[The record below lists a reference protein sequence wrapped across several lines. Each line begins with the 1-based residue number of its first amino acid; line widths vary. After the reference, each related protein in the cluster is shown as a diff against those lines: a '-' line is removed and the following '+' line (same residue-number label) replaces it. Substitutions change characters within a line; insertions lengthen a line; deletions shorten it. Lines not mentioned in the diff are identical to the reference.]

1 MKRLLTLALAS
12 ALAVSLCACGTKTDI
27 PKGEEPPHVMTVVDY
42 TSDYTIYRHDK
53 TGVLYF
59 CYFCQDA
66 AYGKSV
72 CVMLSPDGTPYVE
85 EAEP

>member
-12 ALAVSLCACGTKTDI
+12 ALTVSLCACGTKTDI
-27 PKGEEPPHVMTVVDY
+27 PKGEEPPHDMTVVDY

-59 CYFCQDA
+59 CRDEG
-66 AYGKSV
+66 YGKSV

-85 EAEP
+85 EAQP